1 MEPVLID
8 TSVWIDFFNGKLNTQ
23 TSLVKEYLEMEYPVF
38 ICPVIIQEIL
48 QGIRNDD
55 SYREV
60 KNNLF
65 NLEILMIDHL
75 ESSVG
80 AADLFRMLRKKG
92 VTIKKSND
100 CMIAY
105 YSIYFGIYLLHN
117 DRDFDSIAKHT
128 QLKILPSS

>member
-1 MEPVLID
+1 MDPVLVD
-8 TSVWIDFFNGKLNTQ
+8 TSVWIDFFKGSVNRQTDLLN
-23 TSLVKEYLEMEYPVF
+23 EYLEKESPVF
-38 ICPVIIQEIL
+38 ICPLIIQEIL

-55 SYREV
+55 DYRKV
-60 KNNLF
+60 KSNILNLD
-65 NLEILMIDHL
+65 ILLIDSV

-80 AADLFRMLRKKG
+80 AADLYRKLRKMG

-117 DRDFDSIAKHT
+117 DKDFNLIADNT
-128 QLKILPSS
+128 SLKIL

>member
-128 QLKILPSS
+128 QLKILPTS

>member
-1 MEPVLID
+1 MDPVLVD
-8 TSVWIDFFNGKLNTQ
+8 TSVWIDFFKGSVNRQTGLLN
-23 TSLVKEYLEMEYPVF
+23 EYLEKESPVF
-38 ICPVIIQEIL
+38 ICPLIIQEIL

-55 SYREV
+55 DYRKV
-60 KNNLF
+60 KSNILNLD
-65 NLEILMIDHL
+65 ILLIDPV

-80 AADLFRMLRKKG
+80 AADLYRKLRKTG

-117 DRDFDSIAKHT
+117 DKDFNLIADNT
-128 QLKILPSS
+128 SLKIL